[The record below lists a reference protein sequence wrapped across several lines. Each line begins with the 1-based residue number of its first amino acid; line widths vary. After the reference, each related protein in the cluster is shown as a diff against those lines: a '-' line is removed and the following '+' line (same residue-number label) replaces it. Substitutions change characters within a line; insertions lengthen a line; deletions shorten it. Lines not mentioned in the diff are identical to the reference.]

1 MRRLKS
7 IFIVAAMLIA
17 AQNIMAQ
24 KALKMMEKIAEMPK
38 VEQSFII
45 FNGANEEQDFNDNPF
60 KADMTREEVISAM
73 NDAFDKILP
82 GDTITKKELANFI
95 NNASNEEFEE
105 VQAYI
110 GGIVAPMFDIFC
122 NIDKIHIIEL
132 TGCDDKIKNKAKNMF
147 HKLTS
152 KGYHYV
158 EKIEGIEDH
167 DIIERTEKQKIK
179 ELVFLTDSDNEMN
192 IIYASG
198 DMDFG
203 DMEHYI
209 KEVLDMAAQNEKV
222 DYHITIDM
230 GDEDDEESPIL

>member
-1 MRRLKS
+1 
-7 IFIVAAMLIA
+7 
-17 AQNIMAQ
+17 
-24 KALKMMEKIAEMPK
+24 
-38 VEQSFII
+38 
-45 FNGANEEQDFNDNPF
+45 
-60 KADMTREEVISAM
+60 
-73 NDAFDKILP
+73 
-82 GDTITKKELANFI
+82 
-95 NNASNEEFEE
+95 
-105 VQAYI
+105 
-110 GGIVAPMFDIFC
+110 
-122 NIDKIHIIEL
+122 
-132 TGCDDKIKNKAKNMF
+132 MF

-209 KEVLDMAAQNEKV
+209 IEVLDMAAQTEKV
-222 DYHITIDM
+222 DYPITIDM
-230 GDEDDEESPIL
+230 SDEDDEESPIL